1 MTLTR
6 LPRQIIYARPAAVL
20 FYCLCLGCPA
30 IAQNAQLDLPNTTE
44 EGPPIDVPEL
54 TTGGQPDTDSDTQS
68 AKEELPNYVPGL
80 SADPIAPPTDIT
92 VDVPDFVIIGAPDQ
106 IDIVIDVPDF
116 VIIGAPDPIGIVI
129 DVPEFVIIG
138 APDPIEITINVPALT
153 VVGRF
158 DEPDDETQNDVGIQS
173 ADATALNTSSAE
185 GGNDTLNQETTDPNP
200 TAMPALC
207 HGDYTAFFGQGIGT
221 AVGFEM
227 PFGQFLTVP
236 AQIDV
241 VNCAETLNAT
251 IQGQPIALTFSPETA
266 LYSGS
271 IDLGDGAQRMLVLSC
286 DEDQNLRGQL
296 TAADADLSI
305 ERPVWMIQETAPAAA
320 LGSCDLP

>member
-1 MTLTR
+1 M
-6 LPRQIIYARPAAVL
+6 
-20 FYCLCLGCPA
+20 
-30 IAQNAQLDLPNTTE
+30 
-44 EGPPIDVPEL
+44 PEL
-54 TTGGQPDTDSDTQS
+54 TTGGQPDTESDTQS

-80 SADPIAPPTDIT
+80 SADPIAPPIDIT

-106 IDIVIDVPDF
+106 IDIVIDVPD
-116 VIIGAPDPIGIVI
+116 
-129 DVPEFVIIG
+129 FVIIG

-185 GGNDTLNQETTDPNP
+185 GGNDTLNQEATDPDP
-200 TAMPALC
+200 TVMPALC

>member
-30 IAQNAQLDLPNTTE
+30 IAQNAQLDVPNTTE

-54 TTGGQPDTDSDTQS
+54 TTGGQPDTESDTQS

-80 SADPIAPPTDIT
+80 SADPIAPPIDIT
-92 VDVPDFVIIGAPDQ
+92 VDVPD
-106 IDIVIDVPDF
+106 
-116 VIIGAPDPIGIVI
+116 
-129 DVPEFVIIG
+129 FVIIG

-185 GGNDTLNQETTDPNP
+185 GGNDTLNQEATDPDP
-200 TAMPALC
+200 TVMPALC